1 MNLFTIS
8 LIGILLYIFLNSTLK
23 EEFTALKNVKNV
35 KIQYNR
41 HRRKIKG
48 KIKNYYKKF
57 TNKIDVLKIKYL

>member
-8 LIGILLYIFLNSTLK
+8 LIGVLLYIFLNSTLK
-23 EEFTALKNVKNV
+23 EEFTTPKNV

-57 TNKIDVLKIKYL
+57 TNKMDVLKIKYL